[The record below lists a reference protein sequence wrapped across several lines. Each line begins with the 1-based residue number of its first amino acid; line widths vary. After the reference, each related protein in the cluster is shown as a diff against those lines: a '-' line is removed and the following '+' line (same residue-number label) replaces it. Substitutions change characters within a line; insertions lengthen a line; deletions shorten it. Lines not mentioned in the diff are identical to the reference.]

1 MCRLDLL
8 IIKVN
13 ISGPDLPIAITGHS
27 MVTLG
32 LGQAIIGGEDSY
44 YVQQSKIY
52 HMRCSHYICEVL
64 ILDKELSVP
73 RGFFV
78 AMPIPDHM
86 SGCISESKFRCFCYK
101 FLLG

>member
-1 MCRLDLL
+1 
-8 IIKVN
+8 
-13 ISGPDLPIAITGHS
+13 

-32 LGQAIIGGEDSY
+32 LGQAIIGGQDRIN
-44 YVQQSKIY
+44 VQQSKIY
-52 HMRCSHYICEVL
+52 HMKCSHYICEVL

-86 SGCISESKFRCFCYK
+86 SGCISESKFK
-101 FLLG
+101 SLL